1 MKLLIYLHSL
11 ESGGAERVAANLAN
25 HWAAHDWDVT
35 IATVETTARDFY
47 QLDSRVRRAGFGL
60 AGDSQSLG
68 KALVRN
74 LARVKALRQT
84 ILTLQPDAVLALMTN
99 ANVALALACRGMPH
113 VCAVGSEHIFPA
125 QVSLGRIWDWLR
137 RTNYRRLHAVAA
149 LTPECAQW
157 IMENTSARQ
166 APVIPNAAGWPLP
179 LQEPVLSP
187 DALCRPGRRIL
198 LGVGRLAE
206 QKNFPLLVDVFASM
220 APAYPDWDLVIMG
233 AGPQHAMLKEQAE
246 RLQMSNRIFLPGVAG
261 NLGHWYERAD
271 LYVMSSRF
279 EGFPNTLA
287 EALAHGLPAVSFD
300 CDTGPR
306 DIIRHGVDG
315 LLVPRDDAKALG
327 QALSVVMGDD
337 AMRARMAARAIDAR
351 ERFSIERVAG
361 MWESLFSEPLRTVPY
376 GRAATSGPR
385 APASALNSNSAA

>member
-47 QLDSRVRRAGFGL
+47 QLHPKVRRAGFGL
-60 AGDSQSLG
+60 GGDSHSLWE
-68 KALVRN
+68 ALVRN
-74 LARVKALRQT
+74 LDRVRALRQAIRST
-84 ILTLQPDAVLALMTN
+84 QPDAVLALMTN
-99 ANVALALACRGMPH
+99 ANVTLALACRGMPR

-137 RTNYRRLHAVAA
+137 RRYYSRLHAVAA

-157 IMENTSARQ
+157 IMQHTSARQ

-179 LQEPVLSP
+179 VQEPVLAP
-187 DALCRPGRRIL
+187 DVLCRPGRRIL
-198 LGVGRLAE
+198 LGVGRLAD
-206 QKNFPLLVDVFASM
+206 QKNFPLLINVFAGM
-220 APAYPDWDLVIMG
+220 AAAYPDWDLVILG

-246 RLQMSNRIFLPGVAG
+246 RLQMSNRIFLPGVVG

-306 DIIRHGVDG
+306 DIIRHDVDG
-315 LLVPRDDAKALG
+315 LLVPRDDAEALAR
-327 QALSVVMGDD
+327 ALSKVMADD
-337 AMRARMAARAIDAR
+337 AMRERMALRAIEAR

-361 MWESLFSEPLRTVPY
+361 MWESLFSEPLGTVPED
-376 GRAATSGPR
+376 RASAAARRP
-385 APASALNSNSAA
+385 PAGALNSNSTA